1 MFKGL
6 GKVIGGLAREVVNAP
21 IEITQ
26 GAVKG
31 LKSGLDLSIF
41 DDKSKKKKKSKKR
54 NKK

>member
-1 MFKGL
+1 MFKSL
-6 GKVIGGLAREVVNAP
+6 GKVVGGLAREAINAP

-41 DDKSKKKKKSKKR
+41 DDEPKKKKKSKKK